1 MCLSN
6 RRRFSASTTFTTGL
20 PTGHTT
26 LATAVELVA
35 ISEITSAAADI
46 SEITAAA
53 AAISEIVAVAIREIT
68 VTRGM
73 AT

>member
-1 MCLSN
+1 M
-6 RRRFSASTTFTTGL
+6 
-20 PTGHTT
+20 HTT